1 MDQLDLKMSLRA
13 LREQAVWASDLG
25 NYGYC
30 ACKIS
35 NAATYGEEK
44 TLEME
49 KGTTIHE
56 LIAEEDIQVIYD
68 RGFRPRK
75 IKTETLEDVMNLNRH
90 NLSILQDKMVLP
102 DNRIHRSYY
111 GVVFNDPPI
120 VGVPD
125 AIGRVNRGWF
135 VVFEKKEKV
144 APDGTPYFGQRLQMA
159 AYLMSLEHLGIEKCF
174 GVVHAT
180 RERPFDLPME
190 KRVFLTEQD
199 RTDVRQAAKIIRDIR
214 AKTALAI
221 PTPNP
226 NKCVPCQYGPKQLD
240 VCESSP
246 LRTLTT

>member
-1 MDQLDLKMSLRA
+1 MESLDLKMSLRD
-13 LREQAVWASDLG
+13 LREQAVWASDVG

-35 NAATYGEEK
+35 NAMVHGEEK

-56 LIAEEDIQVIYD
+56 VIAEEDIQVIYD

-75 IKTETLEDVMNLNRH
+75 IKTETLEDLMKVNRH
-90 NLSILQDKMVLP
+90 NLSILRDKMVLP
-102 DNRIHRSYY
+102 DNRLHRAYY

-125 AIGRVNRGWF
+125 AIGRVDRGWL
-135 VVFEKKEKV
+135 VVFEKKGKL
-144 APDGTPYFGQRLQMA
+144 APDGSPYFGQRLQMA
-159 AYLMSLEHLGIEKCF
+159 AYLMSLEHLGIRKCF
-174 GVVHAT
+174 GVVYST
-180 RERPFDLPME
+180 RERPFDFPME
-190 KRVFLTEQD
+190 KRVFLTAQD
-199 RTDVRQAAKIIRDIR
+199 RTTVSQAAKMIRDIR
-214 AKTALAI
+214 SKVAAPI

-240 VCESSP
+240 VCELSP
-246 LRTLTT
+246 LRIQTN